1 MKKVLIGLLLII
13 PMAIVA
19 AVVLVTN
26 VVLITPDI
34 TVASVAIVDPDFYQ
48 DVDNVSLYFDRP
60 GMQYQLAALV
70 LPKKATNKKVHWS
83 IENSVSY
90 DPEYEGDIATV
101 DDNGNVTINWTGTF
115 DVVAKTDD
123 GGKTDR
129 CRFEIKS
136 DVARS
141 AYIVY
146 KDAKQLDGMPG
157 IDITTDE
164 IIRLE
169 ACAHPID
176 VDLEYVTWESSDK
189 NVLSV
194 DANGVVVPQ
203 GAGTATVTMKLKSK
217 DFVSGSEKRVAP
229 EIVRTVQITVRGG
242 VFPTALKYVHT
253 DSVSLSSIGAEGST
267 LVKSQNATLESGTIV
282 FSGKTGYAV
291 LEKGGKTMTLRK
303 VESET
308 SIVFENADVIENNTV
323 IVGKVP
329 YKLNAI
335 FAASGEKASGARYYS
350 SNPDV
355 ATIDE
360 KTGLITAISSGEV
373 TFAAEF
379 GGERISI
386 DLHVRKPVI
395 YFMLEKDAPQGIAD
409 ECVYGSMYFEYS
421 GEEMTGR
428 LVPFRQ
434 IKVVAPEDLT
444 GSENLNR
451 FKWSVVSDGDIATID
466 ENGVITFSEFEKG
479 VRKNV
484 KVIAEAKDSP
494 YAGDSIRREYNFTV
508 MYGVNV
514 KTADELTKAVN
525 EEIDGKDGKK
535 YKYEVFM
542 RNDITI
548 RSIRYT
554 EQDTSKLNVSSSDK
568 GDETRTWFNAPLT
581 LTTSLYGNGYTID
594 WKHKDFDKATDKA
607 NIMGSNI
614 FMLKGQEDKNEPR
627 VLLRNVKVKS
637 SELPKENSFASN
649 DFVGIGVQ
657 TMGNVHVQYCVIE
670 NAMYCMR
677 IGGYD
682 NQEKAVEK
690 GDFAETLIEGTIMSN
705 SSKFTCFSWCT
716 FKNQRVV
723 MKNCVYGQAASPSVG
738 FSSGDDN
745 EEHTCNLD
753 IQGILRIYNWKQ
765 DIDLDLVGRITSNE
779 AIDNLLKEVI
789 QKGLSGKRYEH
800 LFVKDSGVRY
810 MHCGMLFSGL
820 NHENRVTVTGALEEN
835 GFDHEEIQISELV
848 EEVNKVLASTL
859 KGKLNPVTFYGYTDE
874 SKTPVKHNSNLVHS
888 QGLYKL
894 LRGE

>member
-34 TVASVAIVDPDFYQ
+34 TVASIAIVDPDFYQ
-48 DVDNVSLYFDRP
+48 DVDSVSLYFDRP

-242 VFPTALKYVHT
+242 VFPTALKYVYT
-253 DSVSLSSIGAEGST
+253 DSVSLSSIGAVGST
-267 LVKSQNATLESGTIV
+267 LVKSQNATLESGAIV

-308 SIVFENADVIENNTV
+308 SIVFENADVIENSTV

-350 SNPDV
+350 KNPDV

-373 TFAAEF
+373 TFTAEF
-379 GGERISI
+379 GEESISI

-409 ECVYGSMYFEYS
+409 ECVYGNMYFEYL

-484 KVIAEAKDSP
+484 KVIAEAMDSP

-525 EEIDGKDGKK
+525 EEIDGK
-535 YKYEVFM
+535 KYEVFM

-554 EQDTSKLNVSSSDK
+554 ESDTK
-568 GDETRTWFNAPLT
+568 GMSGEKGEEIRTWCNAPLR
-581 LTTSLYGNGYTID
+581 LSTSLYGNGHTID
-594 WKHKDFDKATDKA
+594 WKHRDYDDPTAKP

-614 FMLKGQEDKNEPR
+614 LVMDGPQGKDAPR
-627 VLLRNVKVKS
+627 VLLRNVKIKS
-637 SELPKENSFASN
+637 SELPKNNTFASK
-649 DFVGIGVQ
+649 DFVGIGVE
-657 TMGNVHVQYCVIE
+657 TKGNVHVQYCVIE

-677 IGGYD
+677 VGSYD
-682 NQEKAVEK
+682 NEEEAVKK

-705 SSKFTCFSWCT
+705 SSKFTCFSWCI

-765 DIDLDLVGRITSNE
+765 DVDLDLVGGITNND
-779 AIDNLLKEVI
+779 AIDKILKDVI
-789 QKGLSGKRYEH
+789 QKGLQGKRYEH

-820 NHENRVTVTGALEEN
+820 SQENRVTVTGALEEN
-835 GFDHEEIQISELV
+835 GFDHAEIKLNELV
-848 EEVNKVLASTL
+848 AEISPGAAIIVGNMH
-859 KGKLNPVTFYGYTDE
+859 PVTFYGYTDE

-888 QGLYKL
+888 QELYKL

>member
-34 TVASVAIVDPDFYQ
+34 TVASIAIVDPDFYQ
-48 DVDNVSLYFDRP
+48 DVDSVSLYFDRP

-373 TFAAEF
+373 TFTAEF

-386 DLHVRKPVI
+386 DLRVRKPVI

-525 EEIDGKDGKK
+525 EEIDGK
-535 YKYEVFM
+535 KYEVFL

-614 FMLKGQEDKNEPR
+614 FMLKGQEDKNAPR

-835 GFDHEEIQISELV
+835 GFDHVEIKLNELV
-848 EEVNKVLASTL
+848 AEISPGAAIIVGNL
-859 KGKLNPVTFYGYTDE
+859 KPVTFYGYTDE

-888 QGLYKL
+888 QELYKL

>member
-34 TVASVAIVDPDFYQ
+34 TVASIAIVDPDFYQ

-90 DPEYEGDIATV
+90 DPEYDEGDIATV

-136 DVARS
+136 DVAKS

-146 KDAKQLDGMPG
+146 KDVKLGETPN
-157 IDITTDE
+157 IEITTDE

-217 DFVSGSEKRVAP
+217 DFVSGSEKRVAR

-253 DSVSLSSIGAEGST
+253 DSISLSSIGAEGST
-267 LVKSQNATLESGTIV
+267 LVKSQNATLESDAIV

-308 SIVFENADVIENNTV
+308 SIVFENADVIENSTV

-350 SNPDV
+350 SNTDV

-373 TFAAEF
+373 TFTAEF
-379 GGERISI
+379 GEESISI
-386 DLHVRKPVI
+386 DLRVRKPVI

-409 ECVYGSMYFEYS
+409 ECVYGNMYFEYLD
-421 GEEMTGR
+421 EEMTGR
-428 LVPFRQ
+428 LVPLRQ

-444 GSENLNR
+444 GNENLSR
-451 FKWSVVSDGDIATID
+451 FKWSVVSDDNIATKID

-484 KVIAEAKDSP
+484 KVTAEAKDSP
-494 YAGDSIRREYNFTV
+494 YAGDSIKREYNFTV

-514 KTADELTKAVN
+514 ETADELMKAVN
-525 EEIDGKDGKK
+525 EEIDGK
-535 YKYEVFM
+535 KYEVFL

-554 EQDTSKLNVSSSDK
+554 EADTRNISGDK
-568 GDETRTWFNAPLT
+568 GEEIRKWCNAPLK
-581 LTTSLYGNGYTID
+581 LTTSLYGNGHTID
-594 WKHKDFDKATDKA
+594 WKHRDYDDPTEKP

-614 FMLKGQEDKNEPR
+614 LVMDGPQGKDAPR
-627 VLLRNVKVKS
+627 VLLRNVKIKS
-637 SELPKENSFASN
+637 SELPKNNTFAN
-649 DFVGIGVQ
+649 KDFVGIGVE
-657 TMGNVHVQYCVIE
+657 TKGNVHVQYCVIE

-677 IGGYD
+677 VGGYD
-682 NQEKAVEK
+682 NEEEAIKK

-738 FSSGDDN
+738 FSSGDN
-745 EEHTCNLD
+745 NKEHTCNLD

-765 DIDLDLVGRITSNE
+765 DVDLDLVGGITNNE

-810 MHCGMLFSGL
+810 MHCGMMFSGL
-820 NHENRVTVTGALEEN
+820 YYKNRITVTGAIEEN

-848 EEVNKVLASTL
+848 EETNKVLASTL

-888 QGLYKL
+888 QELYKL

>member
-34 TVASVAIVDPDFYQ
+34 TVASIAIVDPDFYQ

-176 VDLEYVTWESSDK
+176 VNLEYVTWESSDK

-267 LVKSQNATLESGTIV
+267 LVKSQNATLESGAIV

-303 VESET
+303 VESEN
-308 SIVFENADVIENNTV
+308 SIVFENADVIENSTV

-350 SNPDV
+350 SNTDV

-373 TFAAEF
+373 TFTAEF
-379 GGERISI
+379 GEERISI
-386 DLHVRKPVI
+386 DLRVRKPVI

-444 GSENLNR
+444 DSENLNR
-451 FKWSVVSDGDIATID
+451 FKWKVVSDGDIATID

-484 KVIAEAKDSP
+484 KVTAEAKDSP
-494 YAGDSIRREYNFTV
+494 YAGDSIKREYNFIV

-514 KTADELTKAVN
+514 ETADELTKAVN
-525 EEIDGKDGKK
+525 EEIDGK
-535 YKYEVFM
+535 KYEVFL

-554 EQDTSKLNVSSSDK
+554 EADTSGISGEK
-568 GDETRTWFNAPLT
+568 GEETRTWCNAPLR
-581 LTTSLYGNGYTID
+581 LSTSLYGNGHTID
-594 WKHKDFDKATDKA
+594 WKHRDYDDPTAKP

-614 FMLKGQEDKNEPR
+614 LVMDGPQGKDAPR
-627 VLLRNVKVKS
+627 VLLRNVKIKS
-637 SELPKENSFASN
+637 SELPKSNTFASK
-649 DFVGIGVQ
+649 DFVGIGVE
-657 TMGNVHVQYCVIE
+657 TKGNVHVQYCVIE

-677 IGGYD
+677 VGSYD
-682 NQEKAVEK
+682 NEEEAINK

-716 FKNQRVV
+716 YKNQRVV

-745 EEHTCNLD
+745 EDHTCNLD

-765 DIDLDLVGRITSNE
+765 DVDLDLVGGITNND
-779 AIDNLLKEVI
+779 AIDNILKEVI
-789 QKGLSGKRYEH
+789 QKGLQGKRYEH

-835 GFDHEEIQISELV
+835 GFDHAEIKLNELV
-848 EEVNKVLASTL
+848 AEISPGAAIIVGNL
-859 KGKLNPVTFYGYTDE
+859 KPVTFYGYTDE

-888 QGLYKL
+888 QELYKL

>member
-34 TVASVAIVDPDFYQ
+34 TVASIAIVDPDFYQ
-48 DVDNVSLYFDRP
+48 DVDSVSLYFDRP

-115 DVVAKTDD
+115 DIVAKTDD

-146 KDAKQLDGMPG
+146 KDVKLGETPG

-242 VFPTALKYVHT
+242 VFQTALKYVHT

-267 LVKSQNATLESGTIV
+267 LVKSQNATLKSGAIV
-282 FSGKTGYAV
+282 FSGKTGYAI

-308 SIVFENADVIENNTV
+308 SIVFENADVIENSTV

-350 SNPDV
+350 LNPDV

-360 KTGLITAISSGEV
+360 KTGLITAISSSEV
-373 TFAAEF
+373 TFTAEF
-379 GGERISI
+379 GEERISI
-386 DLHVRKPVI
+386 DLRVRKPVI

-409 ECVYGSMYFEYS
+409 ECVYGNMYFEYS

-434 IKVVAPEDLT
+434 IQVVAPEDLT
-444 GSENLNR
+444 GSENLSR

-466 ENGVITFSEFEKG
+466 ENGMITFSLSKNEKG

-494 YAGDSIRREYNFTV
+494 YAGDSIKREYNFTV

-514 KTADELTKAVN
+514 ETADELTKAVN
-525 EEIDGKDGKK
+525 EEIDGNDGKK

-554 EQDTSKLNVSSSDK
+554 EADTSGISGEK
-568 GDETRTWFNAPLT
+568 GEETRTWCNAPLR
-581 LTTSLYGNGYTID
+581 LSTSLYGNGHTID
-594 WKHKDFDKATDKA
+594 WKHRDYDDPTAKP

-614 FMLKGQEDKNEPR
+614 LVMDGPQGKDAPR
-627 VLLRNVKVKS
+627 VLLRNVKIKS
-637 SELPKENSFASN
+637 SELPKSNTFASK
-649 DFVGIGVQ
+649 DFVGIGVE
-657 TMGNVHVQYCVIE
+657 TKGNVHVQYCVIE

-677 IGGYD
+677 VGSYD
-682 NQEKAVEK
+682 NEEEAINK

-716 FKNQRVV
+716 YKNQRVV

-745 EEHTCNLD
+745 EDHTCNLD

-765 DIDLDLVGRITSNE
+765 DVDLDLVGGITNND
-779 AIDNLLKEVI
+779 AIDNILKEVI
-789 QKGLSGKRYEH
+789 QKGLQGKRYEH

-835 GFDHEEIQISELV
+835 GFDHVEIKLNELV
-848 EEVNKVLASTL
+848 AEISPGAAIIVGNL
-859 KGKLNPVTFYGYTDE
+859 KPVTFYGYTDE

-888 QGLYKL
+888 QELYKL

>member
-34 TVASVAIVDPDFYQ
+34 TVASIAIVDPDFYQ

-123 GGKTDR
+123 GGKIDR

-146 KDAKQLDGMPG
+146 KDVKLGETSG

-253 DSVSLSSIGAEGST
+253 DRVSLSSIGAEGST
-267 LVKSQNATLESGTIV
+267 LVKSQNATLESGAIV
-282 FSGKTGYAV
+282 FSGKTGYAI

-308 SIVFENADVIENNTV
+308 SIVFENADVIENSTV

-350 SNPDV
+350 LNPDV

-373 TFAAEF
+373 TFTAEF
-379 GGERISI
+379 GEERISI
-386 DLHVRKPVI
+386 DLRVRKPVI

-409 ECVYGSMYFEYS
+409 ECIYGNMYFEYS

-428 LVPFRQ
+428 LVPVRQ

-444 GSENLNR
+444 GSENLSR

-466 ENGVITFSEFEKG
+466 ENGVITITLSESEKG

-484 KVIAEAKDSP
+484 KVTAEAKDSP
-494 YAGDSIRREYNFTV
+494 YAGDSIKREYNFTV

-514 KTADELTKAVN
+514 ETADELTKAVN
-525 EEIDGKDGKK
+525 EEIDGK
-535 YKYEVFM
+535 KYEVFL

-554 EQDTSKLNVSSSDK
+554 EADTSGISGEK
-568 GDETRTWFNAPLT
+568 GEETRTWCNAPLR
-581 LTTSLYGNGYTID
+581 LSTSLYGNGHTID
-594 WKHKDFDKATDKA
+594 WKHRDYDDPTAKP

-614 FMLKGQEDKNEPR
+614 LVMDGPQGKDAPR
-627 VLLRNVKVKS
+627 VLLRNVKIKS
-637 SELPKENSFASN
+637 SELPKSNTFASK
-649 DFVGIGVQ
+649 DFVGIGVE
-657 TMGNVHVQYCVIE
+657 TKGNVHVQYCVIE

-677 IGGYD
+677 VGSYD
-682 NQEKAVEK
+682 NEEEAIKK

-716 FKNQRVV
+716 YKNQRVV

-765 DIDLDLVGRITSNE
+765 DVDLDLVGGITNND
-779 AIDNLLKEVI
+779 AIDNILKDVI

-820 NHENRVTVTGALEEN
+820 SQENRVTVTGALEEN
-835 GFDHEEIQISELV
+835 GFDHVEIKLNELV
-848 EEVNKVLASTL
+848 AEISPGAAIIVGNL
-859 KGKLNPVTFYGYTDE
+859 KPVTFYGYTDE

-888 QGLYKL
+888 QELYKL

>member
-115 DVVAKTDD
+115 DIVAKTDD

-146 KDAKQLDGMPG
+146 KDVKLGETPG

-253 DSVSLSSIGAEGST
+253 DSISLSSIGAEGST
-267 LVKSQNATLESGTIV
+267 LVKSQNATLESGAIV

-303 VESET
+303 VESEN
-308 SIVFENADVIENNTV
+308 SIVFENADVIENSTV

-335 FAASGEKASGARYYS
+335 FAASGEKASGARYKS
-350 SNPDV
+350 LNTDV

-373 TFAAEF
+373 TFTAEF
-379 GGERISI
+379 GEESISI

-409 ECVYGSMYFEYS
+409 ECVYGNMYFEYS

-434 IKVVAPEDLT
+434 IQVVAPEDLT
-444 GSENLNR
+444 GSENLSR

-466 ENGVITFSEFEKG
+466 ENGVITITLSESEKG

-484 KVIAEAKDSP
+484 KVTAEAKDSP
-494 YAGDSIRREYNFTV
+494 YAGDSIKREYNFIV

-514 KTADELTKAVN
+514 ETADELTKAVN
-525 EEIDGKDGKK
+525 EEIDGKKH
-535 YKYEVFM
+535 EVFL

-554 EQDTSKLNVSSSDK
+554 EADTSGISGEK
-568 GDETRTWFNAPLT
+568 GEETRTWCNAPLR
-581 LTTSLYGNGYTID
+581 LSTSLYGNGHTID
-594 WKHKDFDKATDKA
+594 WKHRDYDDPTAKP

-614 FMLKGQEDKNEPR
+614 LVMEGPQGKDAPR
-627 VLLRNVKVKS
+627 VLLRNVKIKS
-637 SELPKENSFASN
+637 SELPKSNTFASK
-649 DFVGIGVQ
+649 DFVGIGVE
-657 TMGNVHVQYCVIE
+657 TKGNVHVQYCVIE

-677 IGGYD
+677 VGSYD
-682 NQEKAVEK
+682 NEEEAINK

-716 FKNQRVV
+716 YKNQRVV

-765 DIDLDLVGRITSNE
+765 DVDLDLVGGITNND
-779 AIDNLLKEVI
+779 AIDKILKDVI

-820 NHENRVTVTGALEEN
+820 AHENRVTVTGALEEN
-835 GFDHEEIQISELV
+835 GFDHVEIKLNELV
-848 EEVNKVLASTL
+848 AEISPGAAIIVGNL
-859 KGKLNPVTFYGYTDE
+859 KPVTFYGYTDE

-888 QGLYKL
+888 QELYKL

>member
-34 TVASVAIVDPDFYQ
+34 TVASIAIVDPDFYQ

-115 DVVAKTDD
+115 DIVAKTDD

-146 KDAKQLDGMPG
+146 KDVKLGETPG

-253 DSVSLSSIGAEGST
+253 DSISLSSIGAEGST
-267 LVKSQNATLESGTIV
+267 LVKSQNATLESGAIV

-303 VESET
+303 VESEN
-308 SIVFENADVIENNTV
+308 SIVFENADVIENSTV

-350 SNPDV
+350 SNTDV

-373 TFAAEF
+373 TFTAEF
-379 GGERISI
+379 GEERISI
-386 DLHVRKPVI
+386 DLRVRKPVI

-409 ECVYGSMYFEYS
+409 ECIYGNMYFEYS

-428 LVPFRQ
+428 LVPVRQ

-444 GSENLNR
+444 GSENLSR
-451 FKWSVVSDGDIATID
+451 FKWSVVSDDNIATKID

-484 KVIAEAKDSP
+484 KVTAEAKDSP
-494 YAGDSIRREYNFTV
+494 YAGDSIKREYNFTV

-514 KTADELTKAVN
+514 ETADELTKAVN
-525 EEIDGKDGKK
+525 EEIDGK
-535 YKYEVFM
+535 KYEVFL

-554 EQDTSKLNVSSSDK
+554 EADTSGISGEK
-568 GDETRTWFNAPLT
+568 GEETRTWCNAPLR
-581 LTTSLYGNGYTID
+581 LSTSLYGNGHTID
-594 WKHKDFDKATDKA
+594 WKHRDYDDPTAKP

-614 FMLKGQEDKNEPR
+614 LVMDGPQGKDAPR
-627 VLLRNVKVKS
+627 VLLRNVKIKS
-637 SELPKENSFASN
+637 SELPKSNTFASK
-649 DFVGIGVQ
+649 DFVGIGVE
-657 TMGNVHVQYCVIE
+657 TKGNVHVQYCVIE

-677 IGGYD
+677 VGSYD
-682 NQEKAVEK
+682 NEEEAIKK

-716 FKNQRVV
+716 YKNQRVV

-745 EEHTCNLD
+745 EDHTCNLD

-765 DIDLDLVGRITSNE
+765 DVDLDLVGGITNND
-779 AIDNLLKEVI
+779 AIDNILKEVI
-789 QKGLSGKRYEH
+789 QKGLQGKRYEH

-835 GFDHEEIQISELV
+835 GFDHVEIKLNELV
-848 EEVNKVLASTL
+848 AEISPGAAIIVGNL
-859 KGKLNPVTFYGYTDE
+859 KPVTFYGYTDE

-888 QGLYKL
+888 QELYKL

>member
-34 TVASVAIVDPDFYQ
+34 TVASIAIVDPDFYQ

-90 DPEYEGDIATV
+90 DPEYDEGDIATV

-146 KDAKQLDGMPG
+146 KDVKLGETPN

-253 DSVSLSSIGAEGST
+253 DSISLSSIGAEGST
-267 LVKSQNATLESGTIV
+267 LVKSQNATLEFDAIV

-308 SIVFENADVIENNTV
+308 SIVFENADVIENSTV

-350 SNPDV
+350 SNTDV

-373 TFAAEF
+373 TFTAEC
-379 GGERISI
+379 GGESISI
-386 DLHVRKPVI
+386 DLRVRKPVI

-409 ECVYGSMYFEYS
+409 ECVYGNMYFEYS
-421 GEEMTGR
+421 GEEMTGW

-444 GSENLNR
+444 GRENRSR
-451 FKWSVVSDGDIATID
+451 FKWSVVSDDNIATKID
-466 ENGVITFSEFEKG
+466 ENGMITFSEFEKG

-484 KVIAEAKDSP
+484 KVTAEAKDSP
-494 YAGDSIRREYNFTV
+494 YAGDSIKREYNFTV

-514 KTADELTKAVN
+514 ETADELTKAVN
-525 EEIDGKDGKK
+525 EEIDGN
-535 YKYEVFM
+535 KYEVFL

-554 EQDTSKLNVSSSDK
+554 EADTRNISGEK
-568 GDETRTWFNAPLT
+568 GEEIRTWCNAPLK
-581 LTTSLYGNGYTID
+581 LKTSLYGNGHTID
-594 WKHKDFDKATDKA
+594 WKHRDYDDPTEKP

-614 FMLKGQEDKNEPR
+614 LVMDGPEGKDKPR
-627 VLLRNVKVKS
+627 VLLRNVKIKS
-637 SELPKENSFASN
+637 SELPKNNTFAN
-649 DFVGIGVQ
+649 KDFVGIGVE
-657 TMGNVHVQYCVIE
+657 TKGNVHVQYCVIE

-677 IGGYD
+677 VGGYD
-682 NQEKAVEK
+682 NEEEAVKK

-738 FSSGDDN
+738 FSSGDNN

-765 DIDLDLVGRITSNE
+765 DVDLDLVGGITNNE

-810 MHCGMLFSGL
+810 MHCGMMFSGL
-820 NHENRVTVTGALEEN
+820 YYKNRITVTGAIEEN

-848 EEVNKVLASTL
+848 EETNKVLASTL

-888 QGLYKL
+888 QELYKL

>member
-115 DVVAKTDD
+115 DIVAKTDD

-146 KDAKQLDGMPG
+146 KDVKLGETPG

-267 LVKSQNATLESGTIV
+267 LVKSQNATLESGAIV
-282 FSGKTGYAV
+282 FIGKTGYAV

-308 SIVFENADVIENNTV
+308 SIVFENADVIENSTV

-335 FAASGEKASGARYYS
+335 FAASGEKASGARYCS
-350 SNPDV
+350 LNPDV

-373 TFAAEF
+373 TFTAEF
-379 GGERISI
+379 GEESISI

-409 ECVYGSMYFEYS
+409 ECVYGNMYFEYS

-444 GSENLNR
+444 GSENLSR
-451 FKWSVVSDGDIATID
+451 FKWSVVSDDNIATKID

-484 KVIAEAKDSP
+484 KVTAEAKDSP
-494 YAGDSIRREYNFTV
+494 YAGDSIKREYNFTV

-514 KTADELTKAVN
+514 ETADELTKVVN
-525 EEIDGKDGKK
+525 EGIDGKK
-535 YKYEVFM
+535 YEVFL

-554 EQDTSKLNVSSSDK
+554 EADTSGISGEK
-568 GDETRTWFNAPLT
+568 GEETRTWDDAPLR
-581 LTTSLYGNGYTID
+581 LTTSLYGNGHTID
-594 WKHKDFDKATDKA
+594 WKHRDYDDPTAKP

-614 FMLKGQEDKNEPR
+614 LMMDGPQGKDAPR
-627 VLLRNVKVKS
+627 VLLRNVKIKS
-637 SELPKENSFASN
+637 SELPKSNTFASK
-649 DFVGIGVQ
+649 DFVGTGVL
-657 TMGNVHVQYCVIE
+657 TKGNVHVQYCVIE
-670 NAMYCMR
+670 NAMFCMKVGSYNNEEEA
-677 IGGYD
+677 I
-682 NQEKAVEK
+682 KK

-705 SSKFTCFSWCT
+705 SSKFTCFSWCAY
-716 FKNQRVV
+716 KNQRVV

-765 DIDLDLVGRITSNE
+765 DVDLDLVGGITNND
-779 AIDNLLKEVI
+779 AIDNILKEVI
-789 QKGLSGKRYEH
+789 QKGLQGKRYEH

-835 GFDHEEIQISELV
+835 GFDHAEIKLNELV
-848 EEVNKVLASTL
+848 AEISPGAAIIVGNL
-859 KGKLNPVTFYGYTDE
+859 KPVTFYGYTDE

-888 QGLYKL
+888 QELYKL

>member
-115 DVVAKTDD
+115 DIVAKTDD

-146 KDAKQLDGMPG
+146 KDVKLGETPG

-253 DSVSLSSIGAEGST
+253 DSISLSSIGAEGST
-267 LVKSQNATLESGTIV
+267 LVKSQNATLESGAIV

-303 VESET
+303 VESEN
-308 SIVFENADVIENNTV
+308 SIVFENADVIENSTV

-335 FAASGEKASGARYYS
+335 FAASGEKASGARYKS
-350 SNPDV
+350 LNTDV

-373 TFAAEF
+373 TFTAEF
-379 GGERISI
+379 GEESISI

-409 ECVYGSMYFEYS
+409 ECVYGNMYFEYS

-444 GSENLNR
+444 GSENLSR

-466 ENGVITFSEFEKG
+466 ENGVITITLSESEKG

-484 KVIAEAKDSP
+484 KVTAEAKDSP
-494 YAGDSIRREYNFTV
+494 YAGDSIKREYNFIV

-514 KTADELTKAVN
+514 ETADELTKAVN
-525 EEIDGKDGKK
+525 EEIDGKKH
-535 YKYEVFM
+535 EVFL

-554 EQDTSKLNVSSSDK
+554 EADTSGISGEK
-568 GDETRTWFNAPLT
+568 GEETRTWCNAPLR
-581 LTTSLYGNGYTID
+581 LSTSLYGNGHTID
-594 WKHKDFDKATDKA
+594 WKHRDYDDPTAKP

-614 FMLKGQEDKNEPR
+614 LVMEGPQGKDAPR
-627 VLLRNVKVKS
+627 VLLRNVKIKS
-637 SELPKENSFASN
+637 SELPKSNTFASK
-649 DFVGIGVQ
+649 DFVGIGVE
-657 TMGNVHVQYCVIE
+657 TKGNVHVQYCVIE

-677 IGGYD
+677 VGSYD
-682 NQEKAVEK
+682 NEEEAINK

-716 FKNQRVV
+716 YKNQRVV

-765 DIDLDLVGRITSNE
+765 DVDLDLVGGITNND
-779 AIDNLLKEVI
+779 AIDKILKDVI

-820 NHENRVTVTGALEEN
+820 AHENRVTVTGALEEN
-835 GFDHEEIQISELV
+835 GFDHVEIKLNELV
-848 EEVNKVLASTL
+848 AEISPGAAIIVGNL
-859 KGKLNPVTFYGYTDE
+859 KPVTFYGYTDE

-888 QGLYKL
+888 QELYKL

>member
-115 DVVAKTDD
+115 DIVAKTDD

-146 KDAKQLDGMPG
+146 KDVKLGETPG

-242 VFPTALKYVHT
+242 VFQTALKYVHT

-267 LVKSQNATLESGTIV
+267 LVKSQNATLKSGAIV
-282 FSGKTGYAV
+282 FSGKTGYAI

-308 SIVFENADVIENNTV
+308 SIVFENADVIENSTV

-350 SNPDV
+350 LNPDV

-360 KTGLITAISSGEV
+360 KTGLITAISSSEV
-373 TFAAEF
+373 TFTAEF
-379 GGERISI
+379 GEERISI
-386 DLHVRKPVI
+386 DLRVRKPVI

-409 ECVYGSMYFEYS
+409 ECVYGNMYFEYS

-434 IKVVAPEDLT
+434 IQVVAPEDLT
-444 GSENLNR
+444 GSENLSR

-466 ENGVITFSEFEKG
+466 ENGMITFSLSKNEKG

-494 YAGDSIRREYNFTV
+494 YAGDSIKREYNFTV

-514 KTADELTKAVN
+514 ETADELTKAVN
-525 EEIDGKDGKK
+525 EEIDGNDGKK

-554 EQDTSKLNVSSSDK
+554 EADTSGISGEK
-568 GDETRTWFNAPLT
+568 GEETRTWCNAPLR
-581 LTTSLYGNGYTID
+581 LSTSLYGNGHTID
-594 WKHKDFDKATDKA
+594 WKHRDYDDPTAKP

-614 FMLKGQEDKNEPR
+614 LVMDGPQGKDAPR
-627 VLLRNVKVKS
+627 VLLRNVKIKS
-637 SELPKENSFASN
+637 SELPKSNTFASK
-649 DFVGIGVQ
+649 DFVGIGVE
-657 TMGNVHVQYCVIE
+657 TKGNVHVQYCVIE

-677 IGGYD
+677 VGSYD
-682 NQEKAVEK
+682 NEEEAINK

-716 FKNQRVV
+716 YKNQRVV

-745 EEHTCNLD
+745 EDHTCNLD

-765 DIDLDLVGRITSNE
+765 DVDLDLVGGITNND
-779 AIDNLLKEVI
+779 AIDNILKEVI
-789 QKGLSGKRYEH
+789 QKGLQGKRYEH

-835 GFDHEEIQISELV
+835 GFDHVEIKLNELV
-848 EEVNKVLASTL
+848 AEISPGAAIIVGNL
-859 KGKLNPVTFYGYTDE
+859 KPVTFYGYTDE

-888 QGLYKL
+888 QELYKL

>member
-34 TVASVAIVDPDFYQ
+34 TVASIAIVDPDFYQ
-48 DVDNVSLYFDRP
+48 DVDSVSLYFDRP

-146 KDAKQLDGMPG
+146 KDVKLGKTPS

-267 LVKSQNATLESGTIV
+267 LVKSQNATLESGAIV

-291 LEKGGKTMTLRK
+291 LEKDGKTMTLRK
-303 VESET
+303 VESEN
-308 SIVFENADVIENNTV
+308 SIVFENADVIENSTV

-350 SNPDV
+350 TNPDV

-373 TFAAEF
+373 TFTAEF
-379 GGERISI
+379 GEETISI

-444 GSENLNR
+444 GSENLSR
-451 FKWSVVSDGDIATID
+451 FKWKVVSDGDIATID

-484 KVIAEAKDSP
+484 KVIAEAMDSP
-494 YAGDSIRREYNFTV
+494 YAGDSIKREYNFTV

-525 EEIDGKDGKK
+525 EEIDGK
-535 YKYEVFM
+535 KYEVFL

-554 EQDTSKLNVSSSDK
+554 EQDTSKLNVSSSEK
-568 GDETRTWFNAPLT
+568 GEETRTWFNAPLT

-614 FMLKGQEDKNEPR
+614 FMLKGQEDKNAPR

-765 DIDLDLVGRITSNE
+765 DVDLDLIGRITSNE

-820 NHENRVTVTGALEEN
+820 TYENRVTVTGALEEN

-848 EEVNKVLASTL
+848 EEVNKFLASQL

-888 QGLYKL
+888 QELYKL

>member
-90 DPEYEGDIATV
+90 DPEYDEGDIATV

-146 KDAKQLDGMPG
+146 KDVKLGETPN

-217 DFVSGSEKRVAP
+217 DFVSGSEKRVAR

-253 DSVSLSSIGAEGST
+253 DSISLSSIGAEGST
-267 LVKSQNATLESGTIV
+267 LVKSQNATLESGAIV

-303 VESET
+303 VESEN
-308 SIVFENADVIENNTV
+308 SIVFENADVIENSTV

-335 FAASGEKASGARYYS
+335 FAASGEKASGARYKS
-350 SNPDV
+350 LNTDV

-373 TFAAEF
+373 TFTAEF
-379 GGERISI
+379 GEESISI

-409 ECVYGSMYFEYS
+409 ECVYGNMYF
-421 GEEMTGR
+421 EEMTGR

-444 GSENLNR
+444 GSENRSR
-451 FKWSVVSDGDIATID
+451 FKWSVVSDDNIVTKID
-466 ENGVITFSEFEKG
+466 ENGMITFSEFEKG

-494 YAGDSIRREYNFTV
+494 YAGDSIKREYNFTV
-508 MYGVNV
+508 MCGVNV
-514 KTADELTKAVN
+514 ETADELTKAVN
-525 EEIDGKDGKK
+525 EGIH
-535 YKYEVFM
+535 EVFL

-554 EQDTSKLNVSSSDK
+554 EADTRNISGEK
-568 GDETRTWFNAPLT
+568 GEEIRTWCNAPLK
-581 LTTSLYGNGYTID
+581 LTTSLYGNGHTID
-594 WKHKDFDKATDKA
+594 WKHRDYDDPTAKP

-614 FMLKGQEDKNEPR
+614 LVMDGPQDKDAPR
-627 VLLRNVKVKS
+627 VLLRNVKIKS
-637 SELPKENSFASN
+637 SELPKNNTFAN
-649 DFVGIGVQ
+649 KDFVGIGVE
-657 TMGNVHVQYCVIE
+657 TKGNVHVQYCVIE

-677 IGGYD
+677 VGGYD
-682 NQEKAVEK
+682 NEEEAIKK

-738 FSSGDDN
+738 FSSGDNN

-765 DIDLDLVGRITSNE
+765 DVDLDLVGGITNNE

-810 MHCGMLFSGL
+810 MHCGMMFSGL
-820 NHENRVTVTGALEEN
+820 YYKNRITVTGAIEEN

-848 EEVNKVLASTL
+848 EETNKVLASTL

-888 QGLYKL
+888 QELYKL

>member
-34 TVASVAIVDPDFYQ
+34 TVASIAIVDPDFYQ

-70 LPKKATNKKVHWS
+70 LPKKPTNKKVHWS

-90 DPEYEGDIATV
+90 DPEYKGDIATV

-136 DVARS
+136 DVAKS

-146 KDAKQLDGMPG
+146 KDVKLGETPG
-157 IDITTDE
+157 IEITTDE

-176 VDLEYVTWESSDK
+176 VDLEYVTWESNDK

-203 GAGTATVTMKLKSK
+203 DAGTATVTMKLKSK

-267 LVKSQNATLESGTIV
+267 LVKSQNATLESGAIV

-308 SIVFENADVIENNTV
+308 SIVFENADVIENSTV

-350 SNPDV
+350 SNTDV

-373 TFAAEF
+373 TFTAEF
-379 GGERISI
+379 GEERISI

-395 YFMLEKDAPQGIAD
+395 DFMLEKDAPQGIAD
-409 ECVYGSMYFEYS
+409 ECVYGNMYFEYS
-421 GEEMTGR
+421 DEEMTGW
-428 LVPFRQ
+428 LVPLRQ

-444 GSENLNR
+444 GSENRSR

-466 ENGVITFSEFEKG
+466 ENGMITFSLSKNEKG

-494 YAGDSIRREYNFTV
+494 YAGDSIKREYNFTV

-514 KTADELTKAVN
+514 ETADELTKAVN
-525 EEIDGKDGKK
+525 EEIDGN
-535 YKYEVFM
+535 KYEVFL

-548 RSIRYT
+548 SSIRYT
-554 EQDTSKLNVSSSDK
+554 EADTRNISGEK
-568 GDETRTWFNAPLT
+568 GEEIRTWCNAPLK
-581 LTTSLYGNGYTID
+581 LTTSLYGNGHTID
-594 WKHKDFDKATDKA
+594 WKHRDYDDPTEKP

-614 FMLKGQEDKNEPR
+614 LVMDGPQGKDAPR
-627 VLLRNVKVKS
+627 VLLRNVKIKS
-637 SELPKENSFASN
+637 SELPKNNTFAN
-649 DFVGIGVQ
+649 KDFVGIGVE
-657 TMGNVHVQYCVIE
+657 TKGNVHVQYCVIE

-738 FSSGDDN
+738 FSSGNNN

-765 DIDLDLVGRITSNE
+765 DVDLDLVGGITNNE

-810 MHCGMLFSGL
+810 MHCGMMFSGL
-820 NHENRVTVTGALEEN
+820 YYKNRITVTGAIEEN

-848 EEVNKVLASTL
+848 EETNKVLASTL

-888 QGLYKL
+888 QELYKL

>member
-34 TVASVAIVDPDFYQ
+34 TVASIAIVDPDFYQ
-48 DVDNVSLYFDRP
+48 DVDSVSLYFDRP

-146 KDAKQLDGMPG
+146 KDVKLGKTPS

-253 DSVSLSSIGAEGST
+253 DSVSLSSIGAVGST
-267 LVKSQNATLESGTIV
+267 LVKSQNATLESGAIV

-291 LEKGGKTMTLRK
+291 LEKGGKSMTLRK

-308 SIVFENADVIENNTV
+308 SIVFENADVIENSTV

-350 SNPDV
+350 SNTDV

-373 TFAAEF
+373 TFTAEF
-379 GGERISI
+379 GKEKISI

-409 ECVYGSMYFEYS
+409 ECVYGNMYFEYS

-466 ENGVITFSEFEKG
+466 KNGVITFSEFEKG

-484 KVIAEAKDSP
+484 KVIAEAMDSP

-514 KTADELTKAVN
+514 ETADELTKAVN
-525 EEIDGKDGKK
+525 EEIDGK
-535 YKYEVFM
+535 KYEVFL

-554 EQDTSKLNVSSSDK
+554 EQDTSKLNVSSSEK
-568 GDETRTWFNAPLT
+568 GEETRTWFNAPLT

-614 FMLKGQEDKNEPR
+614 FMLKGQEDKNAPR

-820 NHENRVTVTGALEEN
+820 TYENRVTVTGALEEN

-888 QGLYKL
+888 QELYKL

>member
-34 TVASVAIVDPDFYQ
+34 TVASIAIVDPDFYQ
-48 DVDNVSLYFDRP
+48 DVDSVSLYFDRP

-146 KDAKQLDGMPG
+146 KDVKQLDGMPG

-176 VDLEYVTWESSDK
+176 VDLEYVSWESNDK
-189 NVLSV
+189 HVLSV

-242 VFPTALKYVHT
+242 VFPTALKYVYT
-253 DSVSLSSIGAEGST
+253 DSVSLSSIGAVGCT
-267 LVKSQNATLESGTIV
+267 LVKSQNATLESDAIV

-303 VESET
+303 VESEN
-308 SIVFENADVIENNTV
+308 SIVFENADVIENSTV

-335 FAASGEKASGARYYS
+335 FAASGEKASGARYKS
-350 SNPDV
+350 LNTDV

-360 KTGLITAISSGEV
+360 KTGLITALSSGEV
-373 TFAAEF
+373 TFTAEY
-379 GGERISI
+379 GDESVSI
-386 DLHVRKPVI
+386 VLHVRKPVI

-409 ECVYGSMYFEYS
+409 ECVYGNMYFEYS

-451 FKWSVVSDGDIATID
+451 FKWSVESDGDIATID

-484 KVIAEAKDSP
+484 KVTAEAKDSP
-494 YAGDSIRREYNFTV
+494 YAGDSIKREYNFTV

-514 KTADELTKAVN
+514 ETADELTKAVN
-525 EEIDGKDGKK
+525 EEIDGK
-535 YKYEVFM
+535 KYEVFL

-554 EQDTSKLNVSSSDK
+554 ESDTK
-568 GDETRTWFNAPLT
+568 GMSGEKGEEIRTWCNAPLR
-581 LTTSLYGNGYTID
+581 LTTSLYGNGHTID
-594 WKHKDFDKATDKA
+594 WKHRDYDDPTAKP

-614 FMLKGQEDKNEPR
+614 LVMDGPEGKDAPR
-627 VLLRNVKVKS
+627 VLLRNVKIKS
-637 SELPKENSFASN
+637 SELPKNNTFASK
-649 DFVGIGVQ
+649 DFVGIGVE
-657 TMGNVHVQYCVIE
+657 TKGNVHVQYCVIE
-670 NAMYCMR
+670 NAMYCLR
-677 IGGYD
+677 VGSYD
-682 NQEKAVEK
+682 NEEEAVKK

-716 FKNQRVV
+716 YKNQRVV

-765 DIDLDLVGRITSNE
+765 DVDLDLVGGITNND
-779 AIDNLLKEVI
+779 AIDNILKEVI
-789 QKGLSGKRYEH
+789 QKGLQGKRYEH

-835 GFDHEEIQISELV
+835 GFDHAEIKLNELV
-848 EEVNKVLASTL
+848 AEISPGAAIIVGNL
-859 KGKLNPVTFYGYTDE
+859 KPVTFYGYTDE
-874 SKTPVKHNSNLVHS
+874 SKTPVKHTSNLVHS
-888 QGLYKL
+888 QELYKL

>member
-123 GGKTDR
+123 GGKIDR

-146 KDAKQLDGMPG
+146 KDVKLGETPG

-267 LVKSQNATLESGTIV
+267 LVKSQNATLESGAIV

-303 VESET
+303 VESEN
-308 SIVFENADVIENNTV
+308 SIVFENADVIENSTV

-335 FAASGEKASGARYYS
+335 FAASGEKASGARYKS
-350 SNPDV
+350 LNTDV

-373 TFAAEF
+373 TFTAEF
-379 GGERISI
+379 GEESISI

-409 ECVYGSMYFEYS
+409 ECIYGNMYFEYS

-444 GSENLNR
+444 GSENLSR

-466 ENGVITFSEFEKG
+466 ENGVITITLSESEKG

-484 KVIAEAKDSP
+484 KVTAEAKDSP
-494 YAGDSIRREYNFTV
+494 YAGDSIKREYNFTV

-514 KTADELTKAVN
+514 ETADELTKAVN
-525 EEIDGKDGKK
+525 EEIDGK
-535 YKYEVFM
+535 KYEVFL

-554 EQDTSKLNVSSSDK
+554 EADTSGISGEK
-568 GDETRTWFNAPLT
+568 GEETRTWCNAPLR
-581 LTTSLYGNGYTID
+581 LSTSLYGNGHTID
-594 WKHKDFDKATDKA
+594 WKHRDYDDPTAKP

-614 FMLKGQEDKNEPR
+614 LVMDGPQGKDAPR
-627 VLLRNVKVKS
+627 VLLRNVKIKS
-637 SELPKENSFASN
+637 SELPKSNTFASK
-649 DFVGIGVQ
+649 DFVGIGVE
-657 TMGNVHVQYCVIE
+657 TKGNVHVQYCVIE

-677 IGGYD
+677 VGSYD
-682 NQEKAVEK
+682 NEEEAIKK

-716 FKNQRVV
+716 YKNQRVV

-765 DIDLDLVGRITSNE
+765 DVDLDLVGRITNND
-779 AIDNLLKEVI
+779 AIDKILKDVI

-835 GFDHEEIQISELV
+835 GFDHVEIKLNELV
-848 EEVNKVLASTL
+848 AEISPGAAIIVGNL
-859 KGKLNPVTFYGYTDE
+859 KPVTFYGYTDE

-888 QGLYKL
+888 QELYKL

>member
-34 TVASVAIVDPDFYQ
+34 TVASIAIVDPDFYQ
-48 DVDNVSLYFDRP
+48 DVDSVSLYFDRP

-267 LVKSQNATLESGTIV
+267 LVKSQNATLESGAIV

-303 VESET
+303 VESEN
-308 SIVFENADVIENNTV
+308 SIVFENADVIENSTV

-350 SNPDV
+350 SNTDV

-373 TFAAEF
+373 TFTAEF
-379 GGERISI
+379 GEERISI
-386 DLHVRKPVI
+386 DLRVRKPVI

-421 GEEMTGR
+421 GEEMTGQ

-525 EEIDGKDGKK
+525 EEIDGK
-535 YKYEVFM
+535 KYEVFL

-614 FMLKGQEDKNEPR
+614 FMLKGQEDKNAPR

-779 AIDNLLKEVI
+779 AIDNILKEVI
-789 QKGLSGKRYEH
+789 QKGLQGKRYEH

-835 GFDHEEIQISELV
+835 GFDHAEIKLNELV
-848 EEVNKVLASTL
+848 AEISPGAAIIVGNL
-859 KGKLNPVTFYGYTDE
+859 KPVTFYGYTDE

-888 QGLYKL
+888 QELYKL

>member
-136 DVARS
+136 DVAKS

-146 KDAKQLDGMPG
+146 KDVKLGETPN

-176 VDLEYVTWESSDK
+176 VDLEYVTWESNDK
-189 NVLSV
+189 HVLSV

-242 VFPTALKYVHT
+242 VFPTALKYFHT
-253 DSVSLSSIGAEGST
+253 DNSVSLSSIGAEGST
-267 LVKSQNATLESGTIV
+267 LVKSQNATLESDAIV

-308 SIVFENADVIENNTV
+308 SIVFENADVIENSTV

-350 SNPDV
+350 SNTDV

-373 TFAAEF
+373 TFTAEF
-379 GGERISI
+379 GEERISI
-386 DLHVRKPVI
+386 DLRVRKPVI

-409 ECVYGSMYFEYS
+409 ECIYGNMYFEYL

-444 GSENLNR
+444 GNENLSR
-451 FKWSVVSDGDIATID
+451 FKWSVVSDDNIATKID

-484 KVIAEAKDSP
+484 KVTAEAKDSP
-494 YAGDSIRREYNFTV
+494 YAGDSIKREYNFTV

-514 KTADELTKAVN
+514 ETADELTKAVN
-525 EEIDGKDGKK
+525 EEIDGK
-535 YKYEVFM
+535 KYEVFL

-554 EQDTSKLNVSSSDK
+554 EADTRNISGEK
-568 GDETRTWFNAPLT
+568 GEEIRTWCNAPLK
-581 LTTSLYGNGYTID
+581 LTTSLYGNGHTID
-594 WKHKDFDKATDKA
+594 WKHRDYDYPTAKP

-614 FMLKGQEDKNEPR
+614 LVMDGPQDKDAPR
-627 VLLRNVKVKS
+627 VLLRNVKIKS
-637 SELPKENSFASN
+637 SELPKNNTFAN
-649 DFVGIGVQ
+649 KDFVGIGVE
-657 TMGNVHVQYCVIE
+657 TKGNVHVQYCVIE

-677 IGGYD
+677 VGGYD
-682 NQEKAVEK
+682 NEEDAIKK
-690 GDFAETLIEGTIMSN
+690 GDFTETLIEGTIMSN

-738 FSSGDDN
+738 FSSGDNN

-765 DIDLDLVGRITSNE
+765 DVDLDLVGGITNNE

-810 MHCGMLFSGL
+810 MHCGMMFSGL
-820 NHENRVTVTGALEEN
+820 YYKNRITVTGAIEEN

-848 EEVNKVLASTL
+848 EETNKVLASTL

-888 QGLYKL
+888 QELYKL

>member
-34 TVASVAIVDPDFYQ
+34 TVASIAIVDPDFYQ
-48 DVDNVSLYFDRP
+48 DVDSVSLYFDRP

-242 VFPTALKYVHT
+242 VFRTALKYVHT
-253 DSVSLSSIGAEGST
+253 DSVSLSSIGAVGST
-267 LVKSQNATLESGTIV
+267 LVKSQNATLESDAIV

-303 VESET
+303 VESEN
-308 SIVFENADVIENNTV
+308 SIVFENADVIENSTV

-335 FAASGEKASGARYYS
+335 FAASGEKASGARYKS

-373 TFAAEF
+373 TFTAEF
-379 GGERISI
+379 GEERISI

-428 LVPFRQ
+428 LVPLRQ

-444 GSENLNR
+444 GSENLSR

-466 ENGVITFSEFEKG
+466 ENGVITFSGFEKG

-494 YAGDSIRREYNFTV
+494 YAGDSIKREYNFTV

-514 KTADELTKAVN
+514 ETADELTKAVN
-525 EEIDGKDGKK
+525 EEIDGK
-535 YKYEVFM
+535 KYEVFM

-554 EQDTSKLNVSSSDK
+554 ESDTKGISGDK
-568 GDETRTWFNAPLT
+568 GEEKRVWGEAPLR
-581 LTTSLYGNGYTID
+581 LTTSLYGNGHTIN
-594 WKHKDFDKATDKA
+594 WKHRDYVDPTAKP

-614 FMLKGQEDKNEPR
+614 LVMDGPQGKDKPR
-627 VLLRNVKVKS
+627 VLLRNVKIKS
-637 SELPKENSFASN
+637 SELPKNNTFAN
-649 DFVGIGVQ
+649 KDFVGIGVE
-657 TMGNVHVQYCVIE
+657 TKGNVHVQYCVIE
-670 NAMYCMR
+670 NAMYCLR
-677 IGGYD
+677 VGSYD
-682 NQEKAVEK
+682 NEEEAVKK

-753 IQGILRIYNWKQ
+753 IHGILRIYNWKQ
-765 DIDLDLVGRITSNE
+765 DVDLDLVGGITNNPTV
-779 AIDNLLKEVI
+779 DNLLKEVI
-789 QKGLSGKRYEH
+789 QKGLQGKRYEH

-820 NHENRVTVTGALEEN
+820 THENRVTVTGALEEN
-835 GFDHEEIQISELV
+835 GFDHAEIKLNELV
-848 EEVNKVLASTL
+848 AEISPGAAIIVGNM
-859 KGKLNPVTFYGYTDE
+859 NPVTFYGYTDE

-888 QGLYKL
+888 QELYKL

>member
-34 TVASVAIVDPDFYQ
+34 TVASIAIVDPDFYQ

-136 DVARS
+136 DVAKS

-157 IDITTDE
+157 IEITTDE

-203 GAGTATVTMKLKSK
+203 VAGTATVTMKLKSK
-217 DFVSGSEKRVAP
+217 DFVSGSEKRIAP
-229 EIVRTVQITVRGG
+229 EIVRTVKITVGDG

-253 DSVSLSSIGAEGST
+253 GSVPLSSIGAEGST
-267 LVKSQNATLESGTIV
+267 LVKSQNATLESGAIV

-308 SIVFENADVIENNTV
+308 SIVFENADVIENSTV

-335 FAASGEKASGARYYS
+335 FATSGEKASGARYYS
-350 SNPDV
+350 SNTDV

-373 TFAAEF
+373 TFTAEF
-379 GGERISI
+379 GEEESISI

-421 GEEMTGR
+421 DEEMTGR
-428 LVPFRQ
+428 LVPLRQ

-444 GSENLNR
+444 GSENRSR
-451 FKWSVVSDGDIATID
+451 FKWSVVSDGGIATID
-466 ENGVITFSEFEKG
+466 ENGVITFTLSENEQG

-484 KVIAEAKDSP
+484 KVVAEAKDSP
-494 YAGDSIRREYNFTV
+494 YAGDSIKREYNFTV

-514 KTADELTKAVN
+514 ETADELTKAVN
-525 EEIDGKDGKK
+525 EEIDGK
-535 YKYEVFM
+535 KYEVFL

-554 EQDTSKLNVSSSDK
+554 ESDTKGISGDK
-568 GDETRTWFNAPLT
+568 GEEKRVWGEAPLR
-581 LTTSLYGNGYTID
+581 LTTSLYGNGHTIN
-594 WKHKDFDKATDKA
+594 WKHRDYDEPTAKP

-614 FMLKGQEDKNEPR
+614 LVMDGPEGKDAPR
-627 VLLRNVKVKS
+627 VLLRNVKIKS
-637 SELPKENSFASN
+637 SELPKNNTFAN
-649 DFVGIGVQ
+649 KDFVGIGVE
-657 TMGNVHVQYCVIE
+657 TKGNVHVQYCVIE

-677 IGGYD
+677 VGSYD
-682 NQEKAVEK
+682 NEEEAVKK

-765 DIDLDLVGRITSNE
+765 DVDLDLVGGITNNPTV
-779 AIDNLLKEVI
+779 DNLLKEVI
-789 QKGLSGKRYEH
+789 QKGLQGKRYEH

-835 GFDHEEIQISELV
+835 GFDHAEIKLNELV
-848 EEVNKVLASTL
+848 AEISPGAAIIVGNL
-859 KGKLNPVTFYGYTDE
+859 KPVTFYGYTDE

-888 QGLYKL
+888 QELYKL

>member
-34 TVASVAIVDPDFYQ
+34 TVASIAIVDPDFYQ
-48 DVDNVSLYFDRP
+48 DVDSVSLYFDRP

-146 KDAKQLDGMPG
+146 KDVKLGETPS

-253 DSVSLSSIGAEGST
+253 DSVSLSSIGAVGST
-267 LVKSQNATLESGTIV
+267 LVKSQNATLESGAIV

-308 SIVFENADVIENNTV
+308 SVVFENADVIENSTV

-335 FAASGEKASGARYYS
+335 FAASGEKASGARYKS
-350 SNPDV
+350 LNTDV

-360 KTGLITAISSGEV
+360 KTGLITAVSSGEV
-373 TFAAEF
+373 TFTAEF
-379 GGERISI
+379 GEESISI

-409 ECVYGSMYFEYS
+409 ECVYGNMYFEYS

-451 FKWSVVSDGDIATID
+451 FKWKVVSDGDIATID

-494 YAGDSIRREYNFTV
+494 YAGDSIKREYNFTV

-514 KTADELTKAVN
+514 ETADELMKAVN
-525 EEIDGKDGKK
+525 EEIDGK
-535 YKYEVFM
+535 KYEVFM

-554 EQDTSKLNVSSSDK
+554 EQDTSKLNVSSSEK

-581 LTTSLYGNGYTID
+581 LTTSLYGNGHTID

-614 FMLKGQEDKNEPR
+614 FMLKGQEDKNAPR

-670 NAMYCMR
+670 NSMYCMR

-765 DIDLDLVGRITSNE
+765 DVDLDLIGRITSNE

-820 NHENRVTVTGALEEN
+820 TYENRITVTGALEEN

-848 EEVNKVLASTL
+848 EEVNKFLASQL

-888 QGLYKL
+888 QELYKL

>member
-34 TVASVAIVDPDFYQ
+34 TVASIAIVDPDYYQ

-123 GGKTDR
+123 GGKIDR

-146 KDAKQLDGMPG
+146 KDVKLGETPG

-253 DSVSLSSIGAEGST
+253 DSFSLSSIGAEGST
-267 LVKSQNATLESGTIV
+267 LVKSQNATLESGAIV

-303 VESET
+303 VESEN
-308 SIVFENADVIENNTV
+308 SIVFENADVIENSTV

-350 SNPDV
+350 SNTDV

-373 TFAAEF
+373 TFTAEF
-379 GGERISI
+379 GEERISI
-386 DLHVRKPVI
+386 DLRVRKPVI

-409 ECVYGSMYFEYS
+409 ECVYGNMYFEYS

-444 GSENLNR
+444 GSENLSR
-451 FKWSVVSDGDIATID
+451 FKWSVVSDGGIATID
-466 ENGVITFSEFEKG
+466 ENGVITITISESEKG

-484 KVIAEAKDSP
+484 KVTAEAKDSP
-494 YAGDSIRREYNFTV
+494 YAGDSIKREYNFTV

-514 KTADELTKAVN
+514 ETADELTKAVN
-525 EEIDGKDGKK
+525 EEIDGK
-535 YKYEVFM
+535 KYEVFL

-554 EQDTSKLNVSSSDK
+554 EADTSGISGEK
-568 GDETRTWFNAPLT
+568 GEETRTWCNAPLK
-581 LTTSLYGNGYTID
+581 LTTSLYGNGHTID
-594 WKHKDFDKATDKA
+594 WKHRDYDDPTAKP

-614 FMLKGQEDKNEPR
+614 LVMDGPQGKDAPR
-627 VLLRNVKVKS
+627 VLLRNVKIKS
-637 SELPKENSFASN
+637 SELPKSNTFASK
-649 DFVGIGVQ
+649 DFVGIGVE
-657 TMGNVHVQYCVIE
+657 TKGNVHVQYCVIE

-677 IGGYD
+677 VGSYD
-682 NQEKAVEK
+682 NEEEAIKK

-716 FKNQRVV
+716 YKNQRVV

-745 EEHTCNLD
+745 EEHTCNID

-765 DIDLDLVGRITSNE
+765 DVDLDLVGGITNND
-779 AIDNLLKEVI
+779 AIDNILKEVI
-789 QKGLSGKRYEH
+789 QKGLQGKRYEH

-835 GFDHEEIQISELV
+835 GFDHVEIKLNELV
-848 EEVNKVLASTL
+848 AEISPGAAIIVGNL
-859 KGKLNPVTFYGYTDE
+859 KPVTFYGYTDE

-888 QGLYKL
+888 QELYKL
-894 LRGE
+894 LRGV

>member
-136 DVARS
+136 DVAKS

-146 KDAKQLDGMPG
+146 KDVKLGETPN

-176 VDLEYVTWESSDK
+176 VDLEYVTWESNDK
-189 NVLSV
+189 HVLSV

-253 DSVSLSSIGAEGST
+253 DNSVSLSSIGAEGST
-267 LVKSQNATLESGTIV
+267 LVKSQNATLESDAIV

-308 SIVFENADVIENNTV
+308 SIVFENADVIENSTV

-350 SNPDV
+350 SNTDV

-373 TFAAEF
+373 TFTAEF
-379 GGERISI
+379 GEERISI
-386 DLHVRKPVI
+386 DLRVRKPVI

-409 ECVYGSMYFEYS
+409 ECIYGNMYFEYL

-444 GSENLNR
+444 GNENRSR
-451 FKWSVVSDGDIATID
+451 FKWSVVSDDNIATKID

-484 KVIAEAKDSP
+484 KVTAEAKDSP
-494 YAGDSIRREYNFTV
+494 YAGDSIKREYNFTV

-514 KTADELTKAVN
+514 ETADELTKAVN
-525 EEIDGKDGKK
+525 EEIDGK
-535 YKYEVFM
+535 KYEVFL

-554 EQDTSKLNVSSSDK
+554 EADTRNISGEK
-568 GDETRTWFNAPLT
+568 GEEIRTWCNAPLK
-581 LTTSLYGNGYTID
+581 LTTSLYGNGHTID
-594 WKHKDFDKATDKA
+594 WKHRDYDYPTAKP

-614 FMLKGQEDKNEPR
+614 LVMDGPQDKDAPR
-627 VLLRNVKVKS
+627 VLLRNVKIKS
-637 SELPKENSFASN
+637 SELPKNNTFAN
-649 DFVGIGVQ
+649 KDFVGIGVE
-657 TMGNVHVQYCVIE
+657 TKGNVHVQYCVIE

-677 IGGYD
+677 VGGYD
-682 NQEKAVEK
+682 NEEDAIKK
-690 GDFAETLIEGTIMSN
+690 GDFTETLIEGTIMSN

-738 FSSGDDN
+738 FSSGDNN

-765 DIDLDLVGRITSNE
+765 DVDLDLVGGITNNE

-810 MHCGMLFSGL
+810 MHCGMMFSGL
-820 NHENRVTVTGALEEN
+820 YYKNRITVTGAIEEN

-848 EEVNKVLASTL
+848 EETNKVLASTL

-888 QGLYKL
+888 QELYKL

>member
-123 GGKTDR
+123 GGKIDR

-136 DVARS
+136 DVAKS

-146 KDAKQLDGMPG
+146 KGAKQTDETPR

-253 DSVSLSSIGAEGST
+253 DRVPLSSIGAVGCT
-267 LVKSQNATLESGTIV
+267 LVKSQNATLESGAIV

-303 VESET
+303 VESEN
-308 SIVFENADVIENNTV
+308 SIVFENADVIENSTV

-335 FAASGEKASGARYYS
+335 FAASGEKASGARYKS
-350 SNPDV
+350 LNTDV

-360 KTGLITAISSGEV
+360 KTGLIIAISSGEV
-373 TFAAEF
+373 TFTAEF
-379 GGERISI
+379 GEERISI
-386 DLHVRKPVI
+386 DLRVRKPVI

-409 ECVYGSMYFEYS
+409 ECVYGNMYFEYSGS

-444 GSENLNR
+444 GSENLSR

-466 ENGVITFSEFEKG
+466 ENGVITITISESEKG

-484 KVIAEAKDSP
+484 KVTAEAKESP
-494 YAGDSIRREYNFTV
+494 YAGDSIKREYNFTV

-514 KTADELTKAVN
+514 ETADELTKAVN
-525 EEIDGKDGKK
+525 DEIDGK
-535 YKYEVFM
+535 KYEVFL

-554 EQDTSKLNVSSSDK
+554 EADTSRFSGEK
-568 GDETRTWFNAPLT
+568 GEETRTWSDAPLR
-581 LTTSLYGNGYTID
+581 LTTSLYGNGHTID
-594 WKHKDFDKATDKA
+594 WKHRDYDDPTAKP

-614 FMLKGQEDKNEPR
+614 LMMDGPQEKDAPR
-627 VLLRNVKVKS
+627 VLLRNVKIKS
-637 SELPKENSFASN
+637 SELPKSNTFASK
-649 DFVGIGVQ
+649 DFVGIGIL
-657 TMGNVHVQYCVIE
+657 TKGNVHVQYCVIE
-670 NAMYCMR
+670 NAMYCMYVR
-677 IGGYD
+677 GYD
-682 NQEKAVEK
+682 NEEEAIKK

-716 FKNQRVV
+716 YKNQRVV

-765 DIDLDLVGRITSNE
+765 DVDLDLVGGITNND
-779 AIDNLLKEVI
+779 AIDNILKEVI
-789 QKGLSGKRYEH
+789 QKGLQGKRYEH

-835 GFDHEEIQISELV
+835 GFDHVEIKLNELV
-848 EEVNKVLASTL
+848 AEISPGAAIIVGNL
-859 KGKLNPVTFYGYTDE
+859 KPVTFYGYTDE

-888 QGLYKL
+888 QELYKL

>member
-136 DVARS
+136 DVASS

-146 KDAKQLDGMPG
+146 KDVKLGETPN
-157 IDITTDE
+157 IEITTDE

-176 VDLEYVTWESSDK
+176 VDLEYVTWESNDK
-189 NVLSV
+189 HVLSV

-203 GAGTATVTMKLKSK
+203 DEGTATVTMKLKSK

-229 EIVRTVQITVRGG
+229 EIVRTVKITVRGG

-253 DSVSLSSIGAEGST
+253 DRVSLSSIGAEGST
-267 LVKSQNATLESGTIV
+267 LVKSQNATLESDVIV

-308 SIVFENADVIENNTV
+308 SIVFENADVIENSTV

-335 FAASGEKASGARYYS
+335 FAASGEKASGARYDS
-350 SNPDV
+350 KNPDV

-373 TFAAEF
+373 TFTAEF
-379 GGERISI
+379 GEESISI

-409 ECVYGSMYFEYS
+409 ECVYGNMYFEYS

-444 GSENLNR
+444 GRDNRSR

-466 ENGVITFSEFEKG
+466 ENGVITITFSESEKG

-484 KVIAEAKDSP
+484 KVVAEAKDSP
-494 YAGDSIRREYNFTV
+494 YAGDSIKREYNFTV

-514 KTADELTKAVN
+514 ETADELTKAVN
-525 EEIDGKDGKK
+525 EK
-535 YKYEVFM
+535 KYEVFM

-554 EQDTSKLNVSSSDK
+554 EADTRNISGEK
-568 GDETRTWFNAPLT
+568 GEEIRTWCNAPLK
-581 LTTSLYGNGYTID
+581 LTTSLYGNGHTID
-594 WKHKDFDKATDKA
+594 WKHRDYDDPTAKP

-614 FMLKGQEDKNEPR
+614 LVMDGPQEKDAPR
-627 VLLRNVKVKS
+627 VLLRNVKIKS
-637 SELPKENSFASN
+637 SELPKNNTFAN
-649 DFVGIGVQ
+649 KDFVGIGVE
-657 TMGNVHVQYCVIE
+657 TKGNVHVQYCVIE

-677 IGGYD
+677 VGGYD
-682 NQEKAVEK
+682 NEEDAIKK

-738 FSSGDDN
+738 FSSGDNN

-765 DIDLDLVGRITSNE
+765 DVDLDLVGGITNNE

-810 MHCGMLFSGL
+810 MHCGMMFSGL
-820 NHENRVTVTGALEEN
+820 YYKNRITVTGAIEEN

-848 EEVNKVLASTL
+848 EETNKVLASTL

-888 QGLYKL
+888 QELYKL

>member
-115 DVVAKTDD
+115 DIVAKTDD

-146 KDAKQLDGMPG
+146 KDVKLGETPG

-253 DSVSLSSIGAEGST
+253 DVSLSEIGAEGST
-267 LVKSQNATLESGTIV
+267 LVKSQNATLESGAIV

-303 VESET
+303 VESEN
-308 SIVFENADVIENNTV
+308 SIVFENADVIENSTV

-335 FAASGEKASGARYYS
+335 FAASGEKASGARYKS
-350 SNPDV
+350 LNTDV

-373 TFAAEF
+373 TFTAEF
-379 GGERISI
+379 GEERISI
-386 DLHVRKPVI
+386 DLRVRKPVI

-409 ECVYGSMYFEYS
+409 ECVYGNMYFEYS

-428 LVPFRQ
+428 LVPVRQ

-444 GSENLNR
+444 GSENLSR

-466 ENGVITFSEFEKG
+466 ENGMITFSEFEKG

-484 KVIAEAKDSP
+484 KVTAEAKDSP
-494 YAGDSIRREYNFTV
+494 YAGDSIKREYNFTV

-514 KTADELTKAVN
+514 ETADELTKAVN
-525 EEIDGKDGKK
+525 EEIDGK
-535 YKYEVFM
+535 KYEVFL

-554 EQDTSKLNVSSSDK
+554 EADTSGISGEK
-568 GDETRTWFNAPLT
+568 GEETRTWCNAPLR
-581 LTTSLYGNGYTID
+581 LSTSLYGNGHTID
-594 WKHKDFDKATDKA
+594 WKHRDYDDPTAKP

-614 FMLKGQEDKNEPR
+614 LVMDGPQGKDAPR
-627 VLLRNVKVKS
+627 VLLRNVKIKS
-637 SELPKENSFASN
+637 SELPKSNTFASK
-649 DFVGIGVQ
+649 DFVGIGVE
-657 TMGNVHVQYCVIE
+657 TKGNVHVQYCVIE

-677 IGGYD
+677 VGSYD
-682 NQEKAVEK
+682 NEEEAINK

-716 FKNQRVV
+716 YKNQRVV

-765 DIDLDLVGRITSNE
+765 DVDLDLVGGITNND
-779 AIDNLLKEVI
+779 AIDNILKEVI
-789 QKGLSGKRYEH
+789 QKGLQGKRYEH

-835 GFDHEEIQISELV
+835 GFDHAEIKLNELV
-848 EEVNKVLASTL
+848 AEISPGAAIIVGNL
-859 KGKLNPVTFYGYTDE
+859 KPVTFYGYTDE

-888 QGLYKL
+888 QELYKL

>member
-115 DVVAKTDD
+115 DIVAKTDD

-146 KDAKQLDGMPG
+146 KDVKLGETPG

-267 LVKSQNATLESGTIV
+267 LVKSQNATLESGAIV

-303 VESET
+303 VESEN
-308 SIVFENADVIENNTV
+308 SIVFENADVIENSTV

-350 SNPDV
+350 SNTDV

-373 TFAAEF
+373 TFTAEF
-379 GGERISI
+379 GEERISI
-386 DLHVRKPVI
+386 DLRVRKPVI

-409 ECVYGSMYFEYS
+409 ECIYGNMYF
-421 GEEMTGR
+421 EEMTGR

-451 FKWSVVSDGDIATID
+451 FKWSVVSDGGIATID
-466 ENGVITFSEFEKG
+466 ENGMITFSEFEKG

-484 KVIAEAKDSP
+484 KVTAEAKDSP
-494 YAGDSIRREYNFTV
+494 YAGDSIKREYNFTV

-514 KTADELTKAVN
+514 ETADELTKAVN
-525 EEIDGKDGKK
+525 EEIDGK
-535 YKYEVFM
+535 KYEVFL

-554 EQDTSKLNVSSSDK
+554 EADTSGISGEK
-568 GDETRTWFNAPLT
+568 GEETRTWCNAPLR
-581 LTTSLYGNGYTID
+581 LSTSLYGNGHTID
-594 WKHKDFDKATDKA
+594 WKHRDYDDPTAKP

-614 FMLKGQEDKNEPR
+614 LVMDGPQGKDAPR
-627 VLLRNVKVKS
+627 VLLRNVKIKS
-637 SELPKENSFASN
+637 SELPKSNTFASK
-649 DFVGIGVQ
+649 DFVGIGVE
-657 TMGNVHVQYCVIE
+657 TKGNVHVQYCVIE

-677 IGGYD
+677 VGSYD
-682 NQEKAVEK
+682 NEEEAINK

-716 FKNQRVV
+716 YKNQRVV

-745 EEHTCNLD
+745 EEHTCNID

-765 DIDLDLVGRITSNE
+765 DVDLDLVGGITNND
-779 AIDNLLKEVI
+779 AIDNILKEVI
-789 QKGLSGKRYEH
+789 QKGLQGKRYEH

-835 GFDHEEIQISELV
+835 GFDHAEIKLNELV
-848 EEVNKVLASTL
+848 AEISPGAAIIVGNL
-859 KGKLNPVTFYGYTDE
+859 KPVTFYGYTDE

-888 QGLYKL
+888 QELYKL

>member
-34 TVASVAIVDPDFYQ
+34 TVASIAIVDPDFYQ
-48 DVDNVSLYFDRP
+48 DVDSVSLYFDRP

-115 DVVAKTDD
+115 DVFAKTDD

-136 DVARS
+136 DVAKS

-146 KDAKQLDGMPG
+146 KDVKLGKTPN

-189 NVLSV
+189 KVLSV

-229 EIVRTVQITVRGG
+229 EIVRTVKITVRGG
-242 VFPTALKYVHT
+242 VFTTALKYVHT

-267 LVKSQNATLESGTIV
+267 LVKSQNATLKFDTIE
-282 FSGKTGYAV
+282 FSGETGYAV

-308 SIVFENADVIENNTV
+308 SIVFENADVIENSTV

-335 FAASGEKASGARYYS
+335 FAASGEKASGARYNS
-350 SNPDV
+350 KNPDV

-373 TFAAEF
+373 TFTAEF
-379 GGERISI
+379 GEESISI

-409 ECVYGSMYFEYS
+409 ECVYGSIYFKKHS
-421 GEEMTGR
+421 DGKIDGLTST
-428 LVPFRQ
+428 RQ
-434 IKVVAPEDLT
+434 LKVVAPEDLT

-451 FKWSVVSDGDIATID
+451 FKWSVVSDGGIATID
-466 ENGVITFSEFEKG
+466 ENGMITFTLSEDEKG

-484 KVIAEAKDSP
+484 KVVAEAKDSP
-494 YAGDSIRREYNFTV
+494 YAGDSIKREYNFTV

-514 KTADELTKAVN
+514 ETADELMKAVN
-525 EEIDGKDGKK
+525 KEIDGK
-535 YKYEVFM
+535 KYEVFL

-548 RSIRYT
+548 RSKRFT
-554 EQDTSKLNVSSSDK
+554 EQDTSKLNVSSPEK
-568 GDETRTWFNAPLT
+568 GDEIRTWFNAPLT

-614 FMLKGQEDKNEPR
+614 FMLKGQEDKNAPR

-637 SELPKENSFASN
+637 SELPKESSFASN

-657 TMGNVHVQYCVIE
+657 TMGNVHVQYCIIE

-682 NQEKAVEK
+682 NQKKAVEK

-738 FSSGDDN
+738 FSSGDN
-745 EEHTCNLD
+745 EEEHTCNLD

-765 DIDLDLVGRITSNE
+765 DVDLDLVGGITNNP

-789 QKGLSGKRYEH
+789 QRGLRGKRYEH

-810 MHCGMLFSGL
+810 MHCGMMFSGL
-820 NHENRVTVTGALEEN
+820 THENRVTVTGALEEN

-848 EEVNKVLASTL
+848 EETNKVLASQL

>member
-115 DVVAKTDD
+115 DIVAKTDD

-146 KDAKQLDGMPG
+146 KDVKLGETPG

-253 DSVSLSSIGAEGST
+253 DSISLSSIGAEGST
-267 LVKSQNATLESGTIV
+267 LVKSQNATLESGAIV

-303 VESET
+303 VESEN
-308 SIVFENADVIENNTV
+308 SIVFENADVIENSTV

-335 FAASGEKASGARYYS
+335 FAASGEKASGARYDS
-350 SNPDV
+350 KNPDV

-373 TFAAEF
+373 TFTAEC
-379 GGERISI
+379 GGESISI

-409 ECVYGSMYFEYS
+409 ECVYGNMYFKYS
-421 GEEMTGR
+421 GEKIDGLTNT
-428 LVPFRQ
+428 RQ
-434 IKVVAPEDLT
+434 LKVVAPEDLT
-444 GSENLNR
+444 GSENLSR

-466 ENGVITFSEFEKG
+466 ENGVITITLSESEKG

-484 KVIAEAKDSP
+484 KVTAEAKDSP
-494 YAGDSIRREYNFTV
+494 YAGDSIKREYNFTV

-514 KTADELTKAVN
+514 ETADELTKAVN
-525 EEIDGKDGKK
+525 EEIDGK
-535 YKYEVFM
+535 KYEVFL

-554 EQDTSKLNVSSSDK
+554 EADTSGISGEK
-568 GDETRTWFNAPLT
+568 GEETRTWDDAPLR
-581 LTTSLYGNGYTID
+581 LTTSLYGNGHTID
-594 WKHKDFDKATDKA
+594 WKHRDYDDPTAKP

-614 FMLKGQEDKNEPR
+614 LMMDGPQGKDAPR
-627 VLLRNVKVKS
+627 VLLRNVKIKS
-637 SELPKENSFASN
+637 SELPKSNTFASK
-649 DFVGIGVQ
+649 DFVGTGVL
-657 TMGNVHVQYCVIE
+657 TKGNVHVQYCVIE
-670 NAMYCMR
+670 NAMFCMKVGSYNNEEEA
-677 IGGYD
+677 I
-682 NQEKAVEK
+682 KK

-705 SSKFTCFSWCT
+705 SSKFTCFSWCAY
-716 FKNQRVV
+716 KNQRVV

-765 DIDLDLVGRITSNE
+765 DVDLDLVGGITNND
-779 AIDNLLKEVI
+779 AIDNILKEVI
-789 QKGLSGKRYEH
+789 QKGLQGKRYEH

-835 GFDHEEIQISELV
+835 GFDHAEIKLNELV
-848 EEVNKVLASTL
+848 AEISPGAAIIVGNL
-859 KGKLNPVTFYGYTDE
+859 KPVTFYGYTDE

-888 QGLYKL
+888 QELYKL

>member
-34 TVASVAIVDPDFYQ
+34 TVASIAIVDPDFYQ

-115 DVVAKTDD
+115 DIVAKTDD

-146 KDAKQLDGMPG
+146 KDVKLGETPG

-253 DSVSLSSIGAEGST
+253 DSISLSSIGAEGST
-267 LVKSQNATLESGTIV
+267 LVKSQNATLESGAIV

-303 VESET
+303 VESEN
-308 SIVFENADVIENNTV
+308 SIVFENADVIENSTV

-350 SNPDV
+350 SNTDV

-360 KTGLITAISSGEV
+360 K
-373 TFAAEF
+373 
-379 GGERISI
+379 
-386 DLHVRKPVI
+386 
-395 YFMLEKDAPQGIAD
+395 
-409 ECVYGSMYFEYS
+409 
-421 GEEMTGR
+421 
-428 LVPFRQ
+428 
-434 IKVVAPEDLT
+434 
-444 GSENLNR
+444 
-451 FKWSVVSDGDIATID
+451 
-466 ENGVITFSEFEKG
+466 NGV
-479 VRKNV
+479 N
-484 KVIAEAKDSP
+484 
-494 YAGDSIRREYNFTV
+494 
-508 MYGVNV
+508 
-514 KTADELTKAVN
+514 
-525 EEIDGKDGKK
+525 
-535 YKYEVFM
+535 
-542 RNDITI
+542 
-548 RSIRYT
+548 
-554 EQDTSKLNVSSSDK
+554 
-568 GDETRTWFNAPLT
+568 
-581 LTTSLYGNGYTID
+581 
-594 WKHKDFDKATDKA
+594 HCDF
-607 NIMGSNI
+607 
-614 FMLKGQEDKNEPR
+614 
-627 VLLRNVKVKS
+627 
-637 SELPKENSFASN
+637 
-649 DFVGIGVQ
+649 
-657 TMGNVHVQYCVIE
+657 
-670 NAMYCMR
+670 
-677 IGGYD
+677 
-682 NQEKAVEK
+682 
-690 GDFAETLIEGTIMSN
+690 
-705 SSKFTCFSWCT
+705 
-716 FKNQRVV
+716 
-723 MKNCVYGQAASPSVG
+723 
-738 FSSGDDN
+738 
-745 EEHTCNLD
+745 
-753 IQGILRIYNWKQ
+753 
-765 DIDLDLVGRITSNE
+765 
-779 AIDNLLKEVI
+779 
-789 QKGLSGKRYEH
+789 KR
-800 LFVKDSGVRY
+800 
-810 MHCGMLFSGL
+810 
-820 NHENRVTVTGALEEN
+820 
-835 GFDHEEIQISELV
+835 
-848 EEVNKVLASTL
+848 
-859 KGKLNPVTFYGYTDE
+859 
-874 SKTPVKHNSNLVHS
+874 
-888 QGLYKL
+888 
-894 LRGE
+894 

>member
-34 TVASVAIVDPDFYQ
+34 TVASIAIVDPDFYQ
-48 DVDNVSLYFDRP
+48 DVDSVSLYFDRP

-146 KDAKQLDGMPG
+146 KDVKLGETPG

-203 GAGTATVTMKLKSK
+203 GAGKATVTMKLKSK
-217 DFVSGSEKRVAP
+217 DFVSGNEKRDAP
-229 EIVRTVQITVRGG
+229 KIVRTVQITVRGG

-267 LVKSQNATLESGTIV
+267 LVKSQNATLESGAIV

-308 SIVFENADVIENNTV
+308 SIVFENADVIENSTV

-350 SNPDV
+350 SNTDV

-360 KTGLITAISSGEV
+360 KTGLITAVSSGEV
-373 TFAAEF
+373 TFIAEF
-379 GGERISI
+379 GGESISI

-409 ECVYGSMYFEYS
+409 ECVYGNMYFEYS
-421 GEEMTGR
+421 GEEKMTGR

-451 FKWSVVSDGDIATID
+451 FKWKVVRGGDIATID
-466 ENGVITFSEFEKG
+466 KNGVITFKPFEKG

-484 KVIAEAKDSP
+484 KVVAEAKDSP
-494 YAGDSIRREYNFTV
+494 YAGDSIKREYNFTV

-514 KTADELTKAVN
+514 ETADELTKAVN
-525 EEIDGKDGKK
+525 EKIDGE
-535 YKYEVFM
+535 KYEVFM

-554 EQDTSKLNVSSSDK
+554 ESDTRNISGEK
-568 GDETRTWFNAPLT
+568 GEEIRTWCNAPLR
-581 LTTSLYGNGYTID
+581 LSTSLYGNGHTID
-594 WKHKDFDKATDKA
+594 WKHRDYDDPTAKP

-614 FMLKGQEDKNEPR
+614 LVMDGPEGKDAPR
-627 VLLRNVKVKS
+627 VLLRNVKIKS
-637 SELPKENSFASN
+637 SELPKNNTFASK
-649 DFVGIGVQ
+649 DFVGIGVE
-657 TMGNVHVQYCVIE
+657 TKGNVHVQYCVIE

-677 IGGYD
+677 VGSYD
-682 NQEKAVEK
+682 NEEEAVKK

-705 SSKFTCFSWCT
+705 SSKFTCFSWCI

-765 DIDLDLVGRITSNE
+765 DVDLDLVGGITNND
-779 AIDNLLKEVI
+779 AIDKILKDVI
-789 QKGLSGKRYEH
+789 QKGLQGKRYEH

-820 NHENRVTVTGALEEN
+820 SQENRVTVTGALEEN
-835 GFDHEEIQISELV
+835 GFDHAEIKLNELV
-848 EEVNKVLASTL
+848 AEISPGAAIIVGNM
-859 KGKLNPVTFYGYTDE
+859 NPVTFYGYTDE

-888 QGLYKL
+888 QELYKL

>member
-115 DVVAKTDD
+115 DIVAKTDD
-123 GGKTDR
+123 GGKIDR

-146 KDAKQLDGMPG
+146 KDVKLGETPG

-253 DSVSLSSIGAEGST
+253 DRVSLSSIDAVGST
-267 LVKSQNATLESGTIV
+267 LVKSQNATLESDVIV

-308 SIVFENADVIENNTV
+308 SIVFENADVIENSTV

-335 FAASGEKASGARYYS
+335 FAASGEKASGARYCS
-350 SNPDV
+350 LNPDV

-373 TFAAEF
+373 TFTAEF
-379 GGERISI
+379 GEESISI

-409 ECVYGSMYFEYS
+409 ECVYGNMYFEYS

-444 GSENLNR
+444 GSENLSR
-451 FKWSVVSDGDIATID
+451 FKWSVVSDDNIATKID

-484 KVIAEAKDSP
+484 KVTAEAKDSP
-494 YAGDSIRREYNFTV
+494 YAGDSIKREYNFTV

-514 KTADELTKAVN
+514 ETADELTKVVN
-525 EEIDGKDGKK
+525 EGIDGKK
-535 YKYEVFM
+535 YEVFL

-554 EQDTSKLNVSSSDK
+554 EADTSGISGEK
-568 GDETRTWFNAPLT
+568 GEETRTWDDAPLR
-581 LTTSLYGNGYTID
+581 LTTSLYGNGHTID
-594 WKHKDFDKATDKA
+594 WKHRDYDDPTAKP

-614 FMLKGQEDKNEPR
+614 LVMDGPQGKDAPR
-627 VLLRNVKVKS
+627 VLLRNVKIKS
-637 SELPKENSFASN
+637 SELPKSNTFASK
-649 DFVGIGVQ
+649 DFVGTGVL
-657 TMGNVHVQYCVIE
+657 TKGNVHVQYCVIE
-670 NAMYCMR
+670 NAMFCMKVGSYNNEEEA
-677 IGGYD
+677 I
-682 NQEKAVEK
+682 KK

-705 SSKFTCFSWCT
+705 SSKFTCFSWCAY
-716 FKNQRVV
+716 KNQRVV

-765 DIDLDLVGRITSNE
+765 DVDLDLVGGITNND
-779 AIDNLLKEVI
+779 AIDNILKEVI
-789 QKGLSGKRYEH
+789 QKGLQGKRYEH

-835 GFDHEEIQISELV
+835 GFDHAEIKLNELV
-848 EEVNKVLASTL
+848 AEISPGAAIIVGNL
-859 KGKLNPVTFYGYTDE
+859 KPVTFYGYTDE

-888 QGLYKL
+888 QELYKL

>member
-34 TVASVAIVDPDFYQ
+34 TVASIAIVDPDFYQ
-48 DVDNVSLYFDRP
+48 DVDSVSLYFDRP

-146 KDAKQLDGMPG
+146 KDVKQLDGMPG

-253 DSVSLSSIGAEGST
+253 DSVSLSSIGAVGST

-308 SIVFENADVIENNTV
+308 SIVFENADVIENSTV

-335 FAASGEKASGARYYS
+335 FAASGEKASGARYKS
-350 SNPDV
+350 LNTDV

-373 TFAAEF
+373 TFTAEF
-379 GGERISI
+379 GEERISI

-451 FKWSVVSDGDIATID
+451 FKWSVVSDGGIAKID

-484 KVIAEAKDSP
+484 KVIAEAMDSP
-494 YAGDSIRREYNFTV
+494 YAGDSIKREYNFTV

-525 EEIDGKDGKK
+525 EEIDGK
-535 YKYEVFM
+535 KYEVFL

-554 EQDTSKLNVSSSDK
+554 ESDTK
-568 GDETRTWFNAPLT
+568 GMSGEKGEEIRTWCNAPLR
-581 LTTSLYGNGYTID
+581 LTTSLYGNGHTID
-594 WKHKDFDKATDKA
+594 WKHRDYDDPTAKP

-614 FMLKGQEDKNEPR
+614 LVMDGPQGKDAPR
-627 VLLRNVKVKS
+627 VLLRNVKIKS
-637 SELPKENSFASN
+637 SELPKNNTFAN
-649 DFVGIGVQ
+649 KDFVGIGVE
-657 TMGNVHVQYCVIE
+657 TKGNVHVQYCVIE

-677 IGGYD
+677 VGSYD
-682 NQEKAVEK
+682 NEEEAVKK

-705 SSKFTCFSWCT
+705 SSKFTCFSWCI

-765 DIDLDLVGRITSNE
+765 DVDLDLVGGITNND
-779 AIDNLLKEVI
+779 AIDKILKDVI
-789 QKGLSGKRYEH
+789 QKGLQGKRYEH

-820 NHENRVTVTGALEEN
+820 SQENRVTVTGALEEN
-835 GFDHEEIQISELV
+835 GVDHAEIKLNELV
-848 EEVNKVLASTL
+848 AEISPGAAIIVGNMH
-859 KGKLNPVTFYGYTDE
+859 PVTFYGYTDE

-888 QGLYKL
+888 QELYKL

>member
-34 TVASVAIVDPDFYQ
+34 TVASIAIVDPDFYQ
-48 DVDNVSLYFDRP
+48 DVDSVSLYFDRP

-146 KDAKQLDGMPG
+146 KDVKLGETPG
-157 IDITTDE
+157 LDITTDE

-267 LVKSQNATLESGTIV
+267 LVKSQNATLESDVIEFG
-282 FSGKTGYAV
+282 GKTGYAV

-308 SIVFENADVIENNTV
+308 SIVFDNADVIENSTV

-335 FAASGEKASGARYYS
+335 FAASGEKASGARYKS
-350 SNPDV
+350 LNTDV

-373 TFAAEF
+373 TFTAEF
-379 GGERISI
+379 GEESISI

-409 ECVYGSMYFEYS
+409 ECVYGNMYFEYS

-444 GSENLNR
+444 DSENLNR
-451 FKWSVVSDGDIATID
+451 FKWKVVSDGDIATID

-484 KVIAEAKDSP
+484 KVTAEAKDSP
-494 YAGDSIRREYNFTV
+494 YAGDSIKREYNFIV

-514 KTADELTKAVN
+514 ETADELTKAVN
-525 EEIDGKDGKK
+525 EEIDGKKH
-535 YKYEVFM
+535 EVFM

-614 FMLKGQEDKNEPR
+614 FMLKGQEDKNAPR

>member
-34 TVASVAIVDPDFYQ
+34 TVASIAIVDPDFYQ

-115 DVVAKTDD
+115 DIVAKTDD

-146 KDAKQLDGMPG
+146 KDVKLGETPG

-253 DSVSLSSIGAEGST
+253 DSISLSSIGAEGST
-267 LVKSQNATLESGTIV
+267 LVKSQNATLESGAIV

-303 VESET
+303 VESEN
-308 SIVFENADVIENNTV
+308 SIVFENADVIENSTV

-350 SNPDV
+350 SNTDV

-373 TFAAEF
+373 TFTAEF
-379 GGERISI
+379 GEERISI
-386 DLHVRKPVI
+386 DLRVRKPVI

-409 ECVYGSMYFEYS
+409 ECVYGNMYFEYS

-428 LVPFRQ
+428 LVPVRQ

-444 GSENLNR
+444 GSENLSR

-466 ENGVITFSEFEKG
+466 ENGVITITLSESEKG

-484 KVIAEAKDSP
+484 KVTAEAKDSP
-494 YAGDSIRREYNFTV
+494 YAGDSIKREYNFTV

-514 KTADELTKAVN
+514 ETADELTKAVN
-525 EEIDGKDGKK
+525 EEIDGK
-535 YKYEVFM
+535 KYEVFL

-554 EQDTSKLNVSSSDK
+554 EADTSGISGEK
-568 GDETRTWFNAPLT
+568 GEETRTWCNAPLR
-581 LTTSLYGNGYTID
+581 LSTSLYGNGHTID
-594 WKHKDFDKATDKA
+594 WKHRDYDDPTAKP

-614 FMLKGQEDKNEPR
+614 LVMDGPQGKDAPR
-627 VLLRNVKVKS
+627 VLLRNVKIKS
-637 SELPKENSFASN
+637 SELPKSNTFASK
-649 DFVGIGVQ
+649 DFVGIGVE
-657 TMGNVHVQYCVIE
+657 TKGNVHVQYCVIE

-677 IGGYD
+677 VGSYD
-682 NQEKAVEK
+682 NEEEAIKK

-716 FKNQRVV
+716 YKNQRVV

-765 DIDLDLVGRITSNE
+765 DVDLDLVGGITNND
-779 AIDNLLKEVI
+779 AIDNILKEVI
-789 QKGLSGKRYEH
+789 QKGLQGKRYEH

-835 GFDHEEIQISELV
+835 GFDHVEIKLNELV
-848 EEVNKVLASTL
+848 AEISPGAAIIVGNL
-859 KGKLNPVTFYGYTDE
+859 KPVTFYGYTDE

-888 QGLYKL
+888 QELYKL